1 MRIKPGFVLKEIA
14 GEYYAIPFDE
24 SYEEQGT
31 MISLNQSAAF
41 LWQQLEEETDEK
53 ALCNAIVEMY
63 GITNALAEDAVR
75 EFLSYL
81 REANL
86 LIEEA

>member
-1 MRIKPGFVLKEIA
+1 MHIRPGFVLKEIA

-41 LWQQLEEETDEK
+41 LWQQLEEETNEES
-53 ALCNAIVEMY
+53 LCNAIVEMY
-63 GITNALAEDAVR
+63 GVTEALAEDAVR
-75 EFLSYL
+75 EFLTYL
-81 REANL
+81 REAQL
-86 LIEEA
+86 LIGEA

>member
-31 MISLNQSAAF
+31 MISLNHSAAF
-41 LWQQLEEETDEK
+41 LWQQLEEERDES
-53 ALCNAIVEMY
+53 ALCRAVVDMY
-63 GITNALAEDAVR
+63 QITEALAEDAVR

-81 REANL
+81 REAQL
-86 LIEEA
+86 LIEA